1 MTQDNTSTKQED
13 QENDPEILEE
23 DEIEIIDAEVE
34 DTSVKEETEEAN
46 ESDELDS
53 LKKEKDEL
61 YDRYLRV
68 QAEYDNYKR
77 RTEKEKISE
86 RKYKSLDL
94 ANDIIPVI
102 DNFERALQ
110 VEVNDAN
117 KGIIDGITMVYNQ
130 LLEALKT
137 NDVEPMEVEG
147 KEFDP
152 NLHHAVMQTDEADVA
167 SNIIVEELQK
177 GYLLTD
183 TVIRPA
189 RVKVNKETNYYMKKG
204 DNLK

>member
-177 GYLLTD
+177 GYLLKEK
-183 TVIRPA
+183 VIRPA
-189 RVKVNKETNYYMKKG
+189 MVKVNK
-204 DNLK
+204 